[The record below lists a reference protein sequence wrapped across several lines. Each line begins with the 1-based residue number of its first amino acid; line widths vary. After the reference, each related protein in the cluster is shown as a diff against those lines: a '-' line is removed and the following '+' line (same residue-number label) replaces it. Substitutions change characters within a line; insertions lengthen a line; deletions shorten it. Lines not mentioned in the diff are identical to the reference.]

1 MENFYS
7 AYVRTVNGKEFYFV
21 KKYQVFP
28 EYKDIP
34 QILDTYGMHTSFDKA
49 CKIAMIFDLEIKQ
62 QLILELQANNALTSI
77 SLKQPAKGWIYK
89 LKPRQIH
96 FPSMFKL
103 GWLTKVF

>member
-28 EYKDIP
+28 EYKEIP
-34 QILDTYGMHTSFDKA
+34 PLLDCYGMHTNFDKA
-49 CKIAMIFDLEIKQ
+49 CKIATIFDLEIKQ
-62 QLILELQANNALTSI
+62 QLMAELRANNVLADINLV
-77 SLKQPAKGWIYK
+77 QPAKAWIYK

-103 GWLTKVF
+103 GWLTKVS

>member
-7 AYVRTVNGKEFYFV
+7 AYVRTINGKEFYFV

-28 EYKDIP
+28 EYNEIP
-34 QILDTYGMHTSFDKA
+34 PVLDSYAMHTNFDKA
-49 CKIAMIFDLEIKQ
+49 CKIATIFDHEIKQ
-62 QLILELQANNALTSI
+62 QLIAELRANNALTN
-77 SLKQPAKGWIYK
+77 LNLGKPVRAWIYK

-103 GWLTKVF
+103 GWLAKIS